1 MVFDT
6 KAASGGTIAESN
18 ALLLDSTYSI
28 RFVPDQENPDSASI
42 TFYAWDLDSNSSED
56 LVDVSTR
63 GDTTPYSSDAAT
75 RTITVTDV
83 NDAPTFVSIASNVD
97 YTEGDETTSLGT
109 ITINDVDIDDV
120 VTVSVTLAEVNWPAD
135 ATAPSNVNDTYGGI
149 PENDTSWNATG
160 NLWTTTGTVAEVNA
174 ALADLLSKPSA
185 TSHDDG
191 VLILI

>member
-1 MVFDT
+1 MGSFDT
-6 KAASGGTIAESN
+6 TAASGGTIAESN

-28 RFVPDQENPDSASI
+28 RFVPDQENSDSASI

-63 GDTTPYSSDAAT
+63 GNMTPYSSDAAT

-109 ITINDVDIDDV
+109 IIINDVDIDDV
-120 VTVSVTLAEVNWPAD
+120 VTVTVTLAEVN
-135 ATAPSNVNDTYGGI
+135 SGRCNG
-149 PENDTSWNATG
+149 SF
-160 NLWTTTGTVAEVNA
+160 
-174 ALADLLSKPSA
+174 
-185 TSHDDG
+185 
-191 VLILI
+191 

>member
-1 MVFDT
+1 M
-6 KAASGGTIAESN
+6 G
-18 ALLLDSTYSI
+18 
-28 RFVPDQENPDSASI
+28 
-42 TFYAWDLDSNSSED
+42 LDSNSSED
-56 LVDVSTR
+56 PVDVSTR

-149 PENDTSWNATG
+149 LENDTSWNATG

-174 ALADLLSKPSA
+174 
-185 TSHDDG
+185 HW
-191 VLILI
+191 LIYF